1 MTTREENIKKMSE
14 EILSEEQ
21 LDEVSGG
28 TNTTKI
34 KIF

>member
-28 TNTTKI
+28 TLEE
-34 KIF
+34 